1 MAGLFLGTGQLQ
13 EGIVSLSSQHMQLF
27 TKILQLLLIMLTVKG
42 VKGDVAGREEEGGR
56 KGRGRKVVRKWWMR
70 GEKKL
75 LESRTNLVA
84 LLA

>member
-42 VKGDVAGREEEGGR
+42 VKGDVAEREEEGGR